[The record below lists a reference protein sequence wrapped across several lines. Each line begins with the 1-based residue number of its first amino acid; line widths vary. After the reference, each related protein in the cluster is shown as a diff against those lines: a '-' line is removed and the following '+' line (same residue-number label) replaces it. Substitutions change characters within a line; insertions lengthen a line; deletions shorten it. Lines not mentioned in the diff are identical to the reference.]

1 MIASIQNKKPG
12 SVAYL
17 PMLGSYDQTPDGFER
32 LYAWITEHE
41 FKATGAPTAIYF
53 NIPSDPDGADAD
65 WELQVS
71 LKEEVADA
79 EPDESGIGVKQNPEM
94 MVVSA
99 IHKGPYDS
107 VLPTYQALWAWVED
121 NGYQLVGPPAERYL
135 NGPDDVSS
143 ADEYLTEI
151 IMPIQKA

>member
-1 MIASIQNKKPG
+1 MIASIQNKKPV

-17 PMLGSYDQTPDGFER
+17 PMQGSYDQTPDGFAR

-41 FKATGAPTAIYF
+41 LKATGAPMAIYF
-53 NIPSDPDGADAD
+53 NIPEDPDGADAD

-79 EPDESGIGVKQNPEM
+79 APGDSGIGLKQNPAM

-99 IHKGPYDS
+99 IHKGPYES

-121 NGYQLVGPPAERYL
+121 NGYELVGPPAERYL

-143 ADEYLTEI
+143 ADEYMTEI
-151 IMPIQKA
+151 IMPIRKA